1 MQNLERRLAELES
14 RVTNLERLRRID
26 MNARIQMLR
35 RVCSYLKSADL
46 HGDYCEFGVGEGQT
60 FCYAARVMGHRYPDM
75 RFWGFDTFCG
85 MPAAEGADAH
95 VPFNIGA
102 AEGAFSPKE
111 SAQAIRRQALAG
123 APRVDSSRII
133 TVEGLFADTLREN
146 GNLPT
151 NITVAFVDPI
161 HYEPTKI
168 VLDFITGKLRV
179 GSVLIFDDWFS
190 MRNSPQYGN
199 QRACREWI
207 ETTGHKISPMFSYAG
222 TGRVFSVQEC
232 AGDSGAAL

>member
-1 MQNLERRLAELES
+1 MRDLERRLAALEG

-46 HGDYCEFGVGEGQT
+46 HGDYCEFGVGEGRT

-75 RFWGFDTFCG
+75 RFWGFDTFRG
-85 MPAAEGADAH
+85 MPAAQGLDAH
-95 VPFNIGA
+95 VPFNTDTV
-102 AEGAFSPKE
+102 EGDFSPKE
-111 SAQAIRRQALAG
+111 SADAIRRNALAG
-123 APRVDSSRII
+123 APTVASSRIL
-133 TVEGLFADTLREN
+133 TVEGLFADTLR
-146 GNLPT
+146 GGGDLPED
-151 NITVAFVDPI
+151 ITVAFIDPI
-161 HYEPTKI
+161 HYEPTKT
-168 VLDFITGKLRV
+168 VLNFMTGKLHI

-199 QRACREWI
+199 QRACREWL
-207 ETTGHKISPMFSYAG
+207 EATGHKISPMFSYAG

-232 AGDSGAAL
+232 AGDGCAAL